1 MKSICALALVV
12 CIVAAAACAGRPAP
26 SAPAGAAGKPAF
38 ERALDQGLLFLA
50 RGEYGKAA
58 ASFRTAAEARPDS
71 AKARNFLGLCY
82 FHDKD
87 YALAR
92 EQFEKAIAADAS
104 FATAYNNLAGVCSIK
119 NEFAR
124 AEELYKK
131 ALALSPDMVSAN
143 YNLGVLLCNL
153 GRAKEG
159 FGFISRGIALD
170 PDYLEKNAEMTAA
183 FNARSFDM
191 KEAYFAY
198 ARAYAAA
205 GDVGKAVAFLGKA
218 RDAGFKD
225 WTRIL
230 RDAEFGKV
238 LSDPRIASFLKE
250 PAASN

>member
-1 MKSICALALVV
+1 MRIPRVMALVV
-12 CIVAAAACAGRPAP
+12 CVAAAAACAGRPAP
-26 SAPAGAAGKPAF
+26 SASAGAAGKPAF
-38 ERALDQGLLFLA
+38 ERALDRGVLSLA

-58 ASFRTAAEARPDS
+58 ASFRTAVAARPDS
-71 AKARNFLGLCY
+71 AKARNYLGLCY

-92 EQFEKAIAADAS
+92 EQFEKAIAVDAS

-143 YNLGVLLCNL
+143 YNLGVLLCNT

-159 FGFISRGIALD
+159 FPYISRGIALD

-183 FNARSFDM
+183 FSPRSGDM
-191 KEAYFAY
+191 REAFFAY

-205 GDVGKAVAFLGKA
+205 GDIGKTVEYLNKA
-218 RDAGFKD
+218 RDAGFTD
-225 WTRIL
+225 WSRIL
-230 RDAEFGKV
+230 RDQEFVKV
-238 LSDPRIASFLKE
+238 LGDPRIKSFVKGPGAS
-250 PAASN
+250 S